1 MRRRVVVTGL
11 GCLTPVGNDVT
22 TTWNNLLNGVS
33 GVDYITHF
41 DASTFPSKIAGEVKQ
56 FDPAALAVDRKLL
69 GYTGRIAQLGIAAAL
84 MAVEDAHLAIE
95 KLDPTR
101 VGSSVGAS
109 GEYPD
114 IEQLRYYY
122 HFKGNGGWD
131 YRAFA
136 DLAHIPS
143 HGVFRRSPHTISLI
157 IAKLFKLLGPNITT
171 HTACASGSYAIG
183 QAFRIIERGDAE
195 VMVTGGTDAISSPLW
210 VAAFGLLGALS
221 TRQVEPQKASRPFD
235 ALRDGFVIAEGA
247 AMLILEELD
256 FALHRGAKIYA
267 EIIGYGTSSN
277 ATRVTDS
284 PLDGF
289 GPRLAMERAID
300 DAAISL
306 EDIQYINAHGTS
318 TQQNDQSE
326 TTAIKDLF
334 GEYAYEIPISST
346 KSMTGHLISGA
357 GAVGLLSTIL
367 TVKEALIPPTINY
380 DYPDPNCDLD
390 YVPNKMRVKEVNYA
404 QANALGFGGQNS
416 SIVIKKFS
424 QHR

>member
-1 MRRRVVVTGL
+1 MRRRVVITGL
-11 GCLTPVGNDVT
+11 GCLTPVGNDVA
-22 TTWNNLLNGVS
+22 TTWNNLLNGIS

-56 FDPAALAVDRKLL
+56 FDPAALPVDKRLL
-69 GYTGRIAQLGIAAAL
+69 GYTGRVHQLGIAAAL
-84 MAVEDAHLAIE
+84 MAVEDAHLVIE

-114 IEQLRYYY
+114 IEQLSYYY
-122 HFKGNGGWD
+122 HFKGDKGWN
-131 YRAFA
+131 YKAFA
-136 DLAHIPS
+136 DSAHIPS
-143 HGVFRRSPHTISLI
+143 NWVFRRSPHTISPV

-195 VMVTGGTDAISSPLW
+195 VMITGGTDAISSPLW

-235 ALRDGFVIAEGA
+235 AMRDGFVIAEGA
-247 AMLILEELD
+247 GMLILEELN
-256 FALHRGAKIYA
+256 FALNRGARIYA

-284 PLDGF
+284 PLDGL
-289 GPRLAMERAID
+289 GPRLAMKRAID
-300 DAAISL
+300 DAAISI

-326 TTAIKDLF
+326 TTAIKGLF
-334 GEYAYEIPISST
+334 GEYAYKIPVSSI
-346 KSMTGHLISGA
+346 KSMIGHLISGI
-357 GAVGLLSTIL
+357 GAVALLVTIL
-367 TVKEALIPPTINY
+367 TVKQGLIPPTINY
-380 DYPDPNCDLD
+380 EYPDPDCDLD

-404 QANALGFGGQNS
+404 LANAFGFGGQNS
-416 SIVIKKFS
+416 SLVIKKFT
-424 QHR
+424 QYR